1 MAGAAEA
8 AASTILSLCYNSW
21 VVAHGRM
28 GQIKKNKKGGGCA
41 ISVGDITALRSRRG
55 IDPRTLL

>member
-28 GQIKKNKKGGGCA
+28 GQIKKIKKEGA
-41 ISVGDITALRSRRG
+41 VPSVLVI
-55 IDPRTLL
+55 